1 MRNPSNP
8 AANPVTSLS
17 QYTRL
22 KQPLSIGDVVSVA
35 LAITRQRWPLFCGI
49 SLRAVAWLT
58 IPALGGVLAAV
69 VVSAT
74 RRSPGLAV
82 LAGVVWLVVSL
93 YCFGKYLSNA
103 GLISRLVFNDLT
115 QTEETVKDA
124 ARVTRSLTWSYLG
137 ASLIYLLIAIVVTF
151 ALGFVFTLAFS
162 LLTILLGFILGALG
176 GRATLNSTSP
186 MMGFFVVL
194 IIIMLLVLILG
205 YFTALVWVLSRF
217 FFSDVP
223 LSVERKLGSFG
234 TIGRSWALA
243 DKSGFR
249 LMTITTVGLLIT
261 LPINALG
268 QLVTLIPFALDRSG
282 GASAGLATALSSLLN
297 LVVTLGITLLTMG
310 FWQSVK
316 AVLYFDLLNSKEGLG
331 LDLKN

>member
-1 MRNPSNP
+1 MRNSTNP
-8 AANPVTSLS
+8 VANPVTSLS

-22 KQPLSIGDVVSVA
+22 KQPLSIGDVVSVG

-49 SLRAVAWLT
+49 SLRAVAWLV
-58 IPALGGVLAAV
+58 IPVLGITLMTVISPAM
-69 VVSAT
+69 

-82 LAGVVWLVVSL
+82 LAGVMWLVASL

-103 GLISRLVFNDLT
+103 GLISRLVFNGLT

-137 ASLIYLLIAIVVTF
+137 ASLIYLLIVVMAAF
-151 ALGFVFTLAFS
+151 ALGFIFTLALS
-162 LLTILLGFILGALG
+162 LIVLILGFIVGTIGGPGAL
-176 GRATLNSTSP
+176 NPTSP
-186 MMGFFVVL
+186 IMGFFAVVV
-194 IIIMLLVLILG
+194 IIILLLLILG
-205 YFTALVWVLSRF
+205 YFTALVSVLSPY

-223 LSVERKLGSFG
+223 LSVETKLGSIG
-234 TIGRSWALA
+234 TIRRSRALSE
-243 DKSGFR
+243 KSRFR
-249 LMTITTVGLLIT
+249 IMTIMTVGVLVT
-261 LPINALG
+261 LPINAIG
-268 QLVTLIPFALDRSG
+268 QLVILIPFALDRSG
-282 GASAGLATALSSLLN
+282 GVSVELATTLSSLLN

-331 LDLKN
+331 LDLEN

>member
-1 MRNPSNP
+1 MRNPSNQ
-8 AANPVTSLS
+8 VTSLS

-49 SLRAVAWLT
+49 SLRAVTWLV
-58 IPALGGVLAAV
+58 IPVLGFTLMAV
-69 VVSAT
+69 ISSSM

-82 LAGVVWLVVSL
+82 LAGVLWLVASL

-137 ASLIYLLIAIVVTF
+137 ASLIYLLIAVVVSF
-151 ALGFVFTLAFS
+151 ALGFIFSFAFF
-162 LLTILLGFILGALG
+162 LLVLMLGFIVGTIGGTGTLLGSPLG
-176 GRATLNSTSP
+176 GLFT
-186 MMGFFVVL
+186 VI
-194 IIIMLLVLILG
+194 IIIMMLAMILG
-205 YFTALVWVLSRF
+205 YFTALVWILSRF

-223 LSVERKLGSFG
+223 LSVETKLGSMG

-249 LMTITTVGLLIT
+249 LMTITTVGFLIT
-261 LPINALG
+261 LPINAIG

-297 LVVTLGITLLTMG
+297 VVATLGITLLTMG

-331 LDLKN
+331 LDLEN

>member
-8 AANPVTSLS
+8 VANPVTSLS

-69 VVSAT
+69 MVSST
-74 RRSPGLAV
+74 RRSPGLEV
-82 LAGVVWLVVSL
+82 LAGVVWLVASL

-137 ASLIYLLIAIVVTF
+137 TSLIVLLITGVVAF
-151 ALGFVFTLAFS
+151 ALGFGFFLLLVVTLG
-162 LLTILLGFILGALG
+162 LIVVTIGGPGAL
-176 GRATLNSTSP
+176 NPTSP
-186 MMGFFVVL
+186 IMGFFAVVV
-194 IIIMLLVLILG
+194 IIISLLLILG
-205 YFTALVWVLSRF
+205 YFTALVSVLSPY

-223 LSVERKLGSFG
+223 LSVETKLGSIG
-234 TIGRSWALA
+234 TIRRSRALSK
-243 DKSGFR
+243 KSRFR
-249 LMTITTVGLLIT
+249 IMTIMTVGVLVT
-261 LPINALG
+261 LPINAIG
-268 QLVTLIPFALDRSG
+268 QFVALIPFALDRSG
-282 GASAGLATALSSLLN
+282 GASAGLATALSSMLN